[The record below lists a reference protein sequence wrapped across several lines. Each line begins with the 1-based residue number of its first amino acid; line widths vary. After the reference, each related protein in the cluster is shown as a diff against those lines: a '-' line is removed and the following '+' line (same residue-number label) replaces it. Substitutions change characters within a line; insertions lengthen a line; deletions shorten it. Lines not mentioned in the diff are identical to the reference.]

1 LAGPETRRDRFLAAA
16 PALGLLAYG
25 LSIGPKYDRYV
36 LPAFDGHA
44 YAVMAEA
51 PRFFTLAPW
60 GYRILE
66 PWIVHLLPA
75 PSAAVG
81 FYWLNLALMAGTVF
95 ALDRWLRRLG
105 FSPVA
110 AALASAAF
118 AISPP
123 VRLLLDYQVLVDP
136 LALLLMVLI
145 LHELQD
151 PDPLALSALL
161 AAAAL
166 TKETG
171 LLWITL
177 LPLYLVRGGRLARGL
192 FDSAAVAAP
201 ALALALLLRFSWGA
215 PDPPPY
221 SFPVLEVT
229 VGRMVA
235 SGVALASAAMLSGL
249 VLPAFV
255 GIFRES
261 SPILRVQGVTLWI
274 FTFGLI
280 LSNPYL
286 YSAADLPRLSVFAW
300 PPLLPLALSG
310 LGFKRV
316 PPPPGPP
323 RNERLRASVSAL
335 TLVVC
340 LAAVAATDPYQ
351 RARFPAP
358 PSAVVLAGR
367 VRESLKT
374 ATSLERGEVLTF
386 DARSGKFAVPIRE
399 SFNLTEAR
407 RHRWFLLAG
416 FGPGAAFASGPPQFQ
431 GEARLLLPLLV
442 PRNVEVSLEFDG
454 PGGAGVVV
462 SVAGREAASVPTGP
476 GGRVFRVPAANLVR
490 GDNILWLRGPKGVGI
505 RLLRFEAR
513 VEKTRTRR

>member
-1 LAGPETRRDRFLAAA
+1 MAGPETRRDRFLAAA
-16 PALGLLAYG
+16 PALALLAYG

-81 FYWLNLALMAGTVF
+81 FYWLNLALMAGTIF

-123 VRLLLDYQVLVDP
+123 VLLLLDYQVLVDP
-136 LALLLMVLI
+136 MALLLMVLI
-145 LHELQD
+145 LHELLE
-151 PDPLALSALL
+151 PDLLVLAALL
-161 AAAAL
+161 ATAAL

-201 ALALALLLRFSWGA
+201 ALGLALLLRFSWGT

-221 SFPVLEVT
+221 SFPVLQVT
-229 VGRMVA
+229 LGRVVD

-249 VLPAFV
+249 VLPAFF

-261 SPILRVQGVTLWI
+261 SPILRVQGVMLWT

-280 LSNPYL
+280 VSNPYL
-286 YSAADLPRLSVFAW
+286 YSAADLPRLSLFAW

-316 PPPPGPP
+316 PPLASPP
-323 RNERLRASVSAL
+323 RNERLRTAASVLAL
-335 TLVVC
+335 LVC

-351 RARFPAP
+351 RAPFVAP
-358 PSAVVLAGR
+358 HDPVVLAGR

-374 ATSLERGEVLTF
+374 AALLENGDVFTF
-386 DARSGKFAVPIRE
+386 DARSGKFAVPILE

-416 FGPGAAFASGPPQFQ
+416 FGPGAVFASGPPEFR
-431 GEARLLLPLLV
+431 GEARVLLPLLV
-442 PRNVEVSLEFDG
+442 PRDVTVSLEFDG
-454 PGGAGVVV
+454 PGEAAVMV

-476 GGRVFRVPAANLVR
+476 RGRVFRIPATNLVR
-490 GDNILWLRGPKGVGI
+490 GDNILRLRGPKGVGI

-513 VEKTRTRR
+513 VEKTRARH